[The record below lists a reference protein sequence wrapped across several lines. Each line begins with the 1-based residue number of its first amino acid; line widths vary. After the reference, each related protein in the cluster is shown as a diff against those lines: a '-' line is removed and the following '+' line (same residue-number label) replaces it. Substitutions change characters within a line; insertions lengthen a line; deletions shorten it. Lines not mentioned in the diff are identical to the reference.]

1 VDDGESSGVK
11 RGREVGGGKGVT
23 VNGRQGEGGD
33 PSASA
38 GWTGQGKGGE
48 WRGGGGE
55 VSDK

>member
-33 PSASA
+33 RVKVSRKW
-38 GWTGQGKGGE
+38 GWVVLKKDVMA
-48 WRGGGGE
+48 R
-55 VSDK
+55 